1 MTQSTPIIEL
11 RDVSFS
17 YSESARPALD
27 HVSASIAEGDF
38 VGVIGPSGAGKSTLA
53 AVMSGAIP
61 HHFTGQLFGATLID
75 GKDTCEVTL
84 TDISR
89 IVGSVLQDID
99 AQMVASVVEDEM
111 LFGLENFGV
120 PHDQIEERISQTLA
134 TVGISDLR
142 DREIATL
149 SGGQKQKVAI
159 AAILALAP
167 RVLVLDEPTAAL
179 DPASSTLVFET
190 LRKVNELAGITIVVI
205 EQKVA
210 LLSKYCHRVLVM
222 NEGALAFDGEPHEV
236 FSHAAELRA
245 MGVDSPR
252 VARVAN
258 SLAQRGVIP
267 VGTTPCLNVA
277 EATELVAGLVAGH
290 ASAATASQ
298 GEKDVAAAAR
308 AGSRHV
314 PAARPHAEGAEPV
327 VELSHV
333 NFAYPNGGA
342 TVDDLEMR
350 VYPGELVGI
359 VGQNGAGKTTLTKL
373 LTGLL
378 KPSSGRVRVAG
389 LDTAS
394 VPTSR
399 IAREVAT
406 LFQNP
411 DHQICKD
418 TVLDEVAFG
427 LELGG
432 VDRAEALRRAR
443 LVIDR
448 FSLPADEAPFSL
460 SRGQRQMVALAS
472 VVVVEPKIVVLDEPT
487 SGLDYREC
495 MTVMET
501 VRTMAERGCA
511 VVMVCHDMEVVS
523 DFAERIVVMANGEI
537 LDRGRTAEL
546 FADRDLMRRAYVEP
560 PQVTELSRRLA
571 ERVSPAFAGIS
582 EVSDIVRVTEEMV
595 RRG

>member
-1 MTQSTPIIEL
+1 METIINVD
-11 RDVSFS
+11 DVSFS
-17 YSESARPALD
+17 YGTQTEQALS
-27 HVSASIAEGDF
+27 HISLSVNKGDF
-38 VGVIGPSGAGKSTLA
+38 IGIIGPSGAGKSTLA
-53 AVMSGAIP
+53 ACLSGAVP
-61 HHFTGQLFGATLID
+61 HHYTGAFFGSVMVD
-75 GKDTCEVTL
+75 GHDTCEVSL
-84 TDISR
+84 TDVSQ

-99 AQMVASVVEDEM
+99 TQMVASVVEDEM

-120 PHDQIEERISQTLA
+120 PHDLIEQRVSETLE

-159 AAILALAP
+159 AAILAMRP

-190 LRKVNELAGITIVVI
+190 LREANRVLGITIVVV

-210 LLSKYCHRVLVM
+210 LLSEYCNRVFVL
-222 NEGALAFDGEPHEV
+222 NHGEIALQGEPHEV
-236 FSHAAELRA
+236 FAHTDELRA
-245 MGVDSPR
+245 IGVDCPR
-252 VARVAN
+252 VTRIFN
-258 SLAQRGVIP
+258 SLEADGLVS
-267 VGTTPCLNVA
+267 GTPCLDVDEA
-277 EATELVAGLVAGH
+277 ERLISGIVDPAH
-290 ASAATASQ
+290 AAIEAQAP
-298 GEKDVAAAAR
+298 
-308 AGSRHV
+308 AGSPHA
-314 PAARPHAEGAEPV
+314 PSLRPHAKDAEPV
-327 VELSHV
+327 LTFDHVE
-333 NFAYPNGGA
+333 FAYPNGGA
-342 TVDDLEMR
+342 AVHDLSLTL
-350 VYPGELVGI
+350 YPGELVGI

-378 KPSSGRVRVAG
+378 KPASGSVRVTG
-389 LDTAS
+389 LDTAA

-411 DHQICKD
+411 DRQICKD

-427 LELGG
+427 LELAGI
-432 VDRAEALRRAR
+432 DRAEALRRAQ

-448 FSLPADEAPFSL
+448 FGLPADEAPFSL

-511 VVMVCHDMEVVS
+511 VIMVCHDMEVVS
-523 DFAERIVVMANGEI
+523 DFAERIVVMADGRI
-537 LDRGRTAEL
+537 LDRGRTHEL
-546 FADRDLMRRAYVEP
+546 FSNIELMRRAYVEP
-560 PQVTELSRRLA
+560 PQVIELSRRLA
-571 ERVSPAFAGIS
+571 SSVSPAFAQVS
-582 EVSDIVRVTEEMV
+582 EVTDVVRITKEMV
-595 RRG
+595 HRG

>member
-1 MTQSTPIIEL
+1 METIINVD
-11 RDVSFS
+11 DVSFS
-17 YSESARPALD
+17 YGTQTEQALS
-27 HVSASIAEGDF
+27 HISLSVNKGDF
-38 VGVIGPSGAGKSTLA
+38 IGIIGPSGAGKSTLA
-53 AVMSGAIP
+53 ACLSGAVP
-61 HHFTGQLFGATLID
+61 HHYTGTFFGSVMVD
-75 GKDTCEVTL
+75 GHDTCEASL
-84 TDISR
+84 TDVSQ

-99 AQMVASVVEDEM
+99 TQMVASVVEDEM

-120 PHDQIEERISQTLA
+120 PHDQIEQRVSETLE

-159 AAILALAP
+159 AAILAMRP

-190 LRKVNELAGITIVVI
+190 LREANRTLGITIVVV

-210 LLSKYCHRVLVM
+210 LLSEYCNRVLVL
-222 NEGALAFDGEPHEV
+222 NHGKIALQGEPHEV
-236 FSHAAELRA
+236 FAHTDELRA
-245 MGVDSPR
+245 IGVDCPR
-252 VARVAN
+252 VTRIFN
-258 SLAQRGVIP
+258 SLEADGLVS
-267 VGTTPCLNVA
+267 GTPCLDVDEA
-277 EATELVAGLVAGH
+277 ERLISGIVDPAH
-290 ASAATASQ
+290 ASSDIQAP
-298 GEKDVAAAAR
+298 
-308 AGSRHV
+308 AGSPHA
-314 PAARPHAEGAEPV
+314 PSLRPHAKDAEPV
-327 VELSHV
+327 LTFDHVE
-333 NFAYPNGGA
+333 FAYPNGGA
-342 TVDDLEMR
+342 VHDLSLTL
-350 VYPGELVGI
+350 YPGELVGI

-378 KPSSGRVRVAG
+378 KPASGSVRVTG
-389 LDTAS
+389 LDTAA

-411 DHQICKD
+411 DRQICKD

-427 LELGG
+427 LELAGI
-432 VDRAEALRRAR
+432 DRAEALRRAQ

-448 FSLPADEAPFSL
+448 FGLPADEAPFSL

-511 VVMVCHDMEVVS
+511 VIMVCHDMEVVS
-523 DFAERIVVMANGEI
+523 DFAERIVVMADGHI
-537 LDRGRTAEL
+537 LDRGRTHEL
-546 FADRDLMRRAYVEP
+546 FSNIDLMRRAYVEP
-560 PQVTELSRRLA
+560 PQVIELSRRLA
-571 ERVSPAFAGIS
+571 SSVSPAFAQVS
-582 EVSDIVRVTEEMV
+582 EVTDVVRITKEMV

>member
-1 MTQSTPIIEL
+1 METIINVD
-11 RDVSFS
+11 DVSFS
-17 YSESARPALD
+17 YGTQTERALS
-27 HVSASIAEGDF
+27 HISLSVNKGDF
-38 VGVIGPSGAGKSTLA
+38 IGIIGPSGAGKSTLA
-53 AVMSGAIP
+53 ACLSGAVP
-61 HHFTGQLFGATLID
+61 HHYTGTFFGSVMVD
-75 GKDTCEVTL
+75 GHDTCEASL
-84 TDISR
+84 TDVSQ

-99 AQMVASVVEDEM
+99 TQMVASVVEDEM
-111 LFGLENFGV
+111 LFGLENFDV
-120 PHDQIEERISQTLA
+120 PHDQIEQRVSETLE

-159 AAILALAP
+159 AAILAMRP

-190 LRKVNELAGITIVVI
+190 LREANRALGITIVVV

-210 LLSKYCHRVLVM
+210 LLSEYCNRVLVL
-222 NEGALAFDGEPHEV
+222 NHGEIALQGEPHEV
-236 FSHAAELRA
+236 FAHTDELRA
-245 MGVDSPR
+245 IGVDCPR
-252 VARVAN
+252 VTRIFN
-258 SLAQRGVIP
+258 SLQTDGLVS
-267 VGTTPCLNVA
+267 GTPCLDVDEA
-277 EATELVAGLVAGH
+277 ERLISGIVDPAH
-290 ASAATASQ
+290 AAIEAQAP
-298 GEKDVAAAAR
+298 
-308 AGSRHV
+308 AGSPHA
-314 PAARPHAEGAEPV
+314 PSLRPHAKDAEPV
-327 VELSHV
+327 LTFDHVE
-333 NFAYPNGGA
+333 FAYPNGGA
-342 TVDDLEMR
+342 AVHDLSLML
-350 VYPGELVGI
+350 YPGELVGI

-373 LTGLL
+373 ITGLL
-378 KPSSGRVRVAG
+378 KPASGSVRVTG
-389 LDTAS
+389 LDTAA

-411 DHQICKD
+411 DRQICKD

-432 VDRAEALRRAR
+432 MDRAEALRRAQ

-448 FSLPADEAPFSL
+448 FGLPADEAPFSL

-511 VVMVCHDMEVVS
+511 VIMVCHDMEVVS
-523 DFAERIVVMANGEI
+523 DFAERIVVMADGRI
-537 LDRGRTAEL
+537 LDRGRTHEL
-546 FADRDLMRRAYVEP
+546 FSNIDLMRRAYVEP
-560 PQVTELSRRLA
+560 PQVIELSRRLA
-571 ERVSPAFAGIS
+571 SSVSPAFAQVS
-582 EVSDIVRVTEEMV
+582 EVTDVVRITKEMV
-595 RRG
+595 HRG

>member
-1 MTQSTPIIEL
+1 METIINVD
-11 RDVSFS
+11 DVSFS
-17 YSESARPALD
+17 YGTQTEQALK
-27 HVSASIAEGDF
+27 HISLSVNKGDF
-38 VGVIGPSGAGKSTLA
+38 IGIIGPSGAGKSTLA
-53 AVMSGAIP
+53 ACLSGAVP
-61 HHFTGQLFGATLID
+61 HHYTGTFFGSVMVD
-75 GKDTCEVTL
+75 GHDTCEVSL
-84 TDISR
+84 TDVSQ

-99 AQMVASVVEDEM
+99 TQMVASVVEDEM
-111 LFGLENFGV
+111 LFGLENFSV
-120 PHDQIEERISQTLA
+120 PHDQIEQRMSETLE

-159 AAILALAP
+159 AAILAMRP

-190 LRKVNELAGITIVVI
+190 LREANRALGITIVVV

-210 LLSKYCHRVLVM
+210 LLSEYCNRVLVL
-222 NEGALAFDGEPHEV
+222 NHGEIALQGEPHEV
-236 FSHAAELRA
+236 FAHADELRA
-245 MGVDSPR
+245 IGVDCPR
-252 VARVAN
+252 VTRIFN
-258 SLAQRGVIP
+258 SLETDGLASG
-267 VGTTPCLNVA
+267 TPCLDVDEA
-277 EATELVAGLVAGH
+277 ERLITGIVDPAH
-290 ASAATASQ
+290 ASSDIQAP
-298 GEKDVAAAAR
+298 
-308 AGSRHV
+308 AGSPHA
-314 PAARPHAEGAEPV
+314 PSLRPHAKDAEPV
-327 VELSHV
+327 LAFDHVE
-333 NFAYPNGGA
+333 FAYPNDGA
-342 TVDDLEMR
+342 AVHDLNLTL
-350 VYPGELVGI
+350 YPGELVGI

-378 KPSSGRVRVAG
+378 KPASGSVRVTG
-389 LDTAS
+389 LDTAA

-411 DHQICKD
+411 DRQICKG

-427 LELGG
+427 LELAGI
-432 VDRAEALRRAR
+432 DRAEALRRAQ

-448 FSLPADEAPFSL
+448 FGLPADEAPFSL

-511 VVMVCHDMEVVS
+511 VIMVCHDMEVVS
-523 DFAERIVVMANGEI
+523 DFAERIVVMADGRI
-537 LDRGRTAEL
+537 LDRGRTHEL
-546 FADRDLMRRAYVEP
+546 FSNIELMQRAYVEP
-560 PQVTELSRRLA
+560 PQVIELSRRLA
-571 ERVSPAFAGIS
+571 SSVSPAFAQVS
-582 EVSDIVRVTEEMV
+582 EVTDIVRITEEMV
-595 RRG
+595 HRG

>member
-1 MTQSTPIIEL
+1 METIINVD
-11 RDVSFS
+11 DVSFS
-17 YSESARPALD
+17 YGTQTERALS
-27 HVSASIAEGDF
+27 HISLSVNKGDF
-38 VGVIGPSGAGKSTLA
+38 IGIIGPSGAGKSTLA
-53 AVMSGAIP
+53 ACLSGAVP
-61 HHFTGQLFGATLID
+61 HHYTGTFFGAVMVD
-75 GKDTCEVTL
+75 GHDTCEVSL
-84 TDISR
+84 TDVSQ

-99 AQMVASVVEDEM
+99 TQTVASVVEDEM
-111 LFGLENFGV
+111 LFGLENFDV
-120 PHDQIEERISQTLA
+120 PHDQIEQRVSETLE

-159 AAILALAP
+159 AAILAMRP

-190 LRKVNELAGITIVVI
+190 LREANRALGITIVVV

-210 LLSKYCHRVLVM
+210 LLSEYCNRVLVL
-222 NEGALAFDGEPHEV
+222 NHGEIALQGEPHEV
-236 FSHAAELRA
+236 FAHTDELRA
-245 MGVDSPR
+245 IGVDCPR
-252 VARVAN
+252 VTRIFN
-258 SLAQRGVIP
+258 SLEADGLVS
-267 VGTTPCLNVA
+267 GTPCLDVDEA
-277 EATELVAGLVAGH
+277 ERLISGIVDPAH
-290 ASAATASQ
+290 ASSDIQAP
-298 GEKDVAAAAR
+298 
-308 AGSRHV
+308 AGSPHA
-314 PAARPHAEGAEPV
+314 PSLRPHAKDAEPV
-327 VELSHV
+327 LTFDHVE
-333 NFAYPNGGA
+333 FAYPNGA
-342 TVDDLEMR
+342 AVHDLNLTL
-350 VYPGELVGI
+350 YPGELVGI

-378 KPSSGRVRVAG
+378 KPASGSVRVTG
-389 LDTAS
+389 LDTAA

-411 DHQICKD
+411 DRQICKD

-427 LELGG
+427 LELAGI
-432 VDRAEALRRAR
+432 DRAEALRRAR

-448 FSLPADEAPFSL
+448 FGLPADEAPFSL

-511 VVMVCHDMEVVS
+511 VIMVCHDMEVVS
-523 DFAERIVVMANGEI
+523 DFAERIVVMADGRI
-537 LDRGRTAEL
+537 LDRGRTHEL
-546 FADRDLMRRAYVEP
+546 FSNIDLMRRAYVEP
-560 PQVTELSRRLA
+560 PQVIELSRRLA
-571 ERVSPAFAGIS
+571 SSVSPVFAQVS
-582 EVSDIVRVTEEMV
+582 EVTDIVRITEEMV
-595 RRG
+595 HRG

>member
-1 MTQSTPIIEL
+1 METIINVD
-11 RDVSFS
+11 DVSFS
-17 YSESARPALD
+17 YGTQIERALS
-27 HVSASIAEGDF
+27 HISLSVNKGDF
-38 VGVIGPSGAGKSTLA
+38 IGIIGPSGAGKSTLA
-53 AVMSGAIP
+53 ACLSGAVP
-61 HHFTGQLFGATLID
+61 HHYTGTFFGSVMVD
-75 GKDTCEVTL
+75 GHDTCEASL
-84 TDISR
+84 TDVSQ

-99 AQMVASVVEDEM
+99 TQTVASVVEDEM
-111 LFGLENFGV
+111 LFGLENFDV
-120 PHDQIEERISQTLA
+120 PHDQIEQRVSETLE

-159 AAILALAP
+159 AAILAMRP

-190 LRKVNELAGITIVVI
+190 LREANRALGITIVVV

-210 LLSKYCHRVLVM
+210 LLSEYCNRVLVL
-222 NEGALAFDGEPHEV
+222 NHGEIALQGEPHEV
-236 FSHAAELRA
+236 FAHTDELRA
-245 MGVDSPR
+245 IGVDCPR
-252 VARVAN
+252 VTRIFN
-258 SLAQRGVIP
+258 SLEADGLVS
-267 VGTTPCLNVA
+267 GTPCLDVDEA
-277 EATELVAGLVAGH
+277 ERLISGIVDPAH
-290 ASAATASQ
+290 ASSDIQAP
-298 GEKDVAAAAR
+298 
-308 AGSRHV
+308 AGSPHA
-314 PAARPHAEGAEPV
+314 PSLRPHAKDAEPV
-327 VELSHV
+327 LTFDHVE
-333 NFAYPNGGA
+333 FAYPNGA
-342 TVDDLEMR
+342 AVHDLNLTL
-350 VYPGELVGI
+350 YPGELVGI

-378 KPSSGRVRVAG
+378 KPASGSVRVTG
-389 LDTAS
+389 LDTAA

-411 DHQICKD
+411 DRQICKD

-427 LELGG
+427 LELAGI
-432 VDRAEALRRAR
+432 DRAEALRRAQ

-448 FSLPADEAPFSL
+448 FGLPADEAPFSL

-511 VVMVCHDMEVVS
+511 VIMVCHDMEVVS
-523 DFAERIVVMANGEI
+523 DFAERIVVMADGHI
-537 LDRGRTAEL
+537 LDRGRTHEL
-546 FADRDLMRRAYVEP
+546 FSNIDLMRRAYVEP
-560 PQVTELSRRLA
+560 PQVIELSRRLA
-571 ERVSPAFAGIS
+571 SSVSPAFAQVS
-582 EVSDIVRVTEEMV
+582 EVTDVVRITKEMV
-595 RRG
+595 HRG

>member
-1 MTQSTPIIEL
+1 MKTIINVD
-11 RDVSFS
+11 DVSFS
-17 YSESARPALD
+17 YGTQTEQALKHISLD
-27 HVSASIAEGDF
+27 VNKGDF
-38 VGVIGPSGAGKSTLA
+38 IGIIGPSGAGKSTLA
-53 AVMSGAIP
+53 ACLSGAVP
-61 HHFTGQLFGATLID
+61 HHYTGTFFGTVMVD
-75 GKDTCEVTL
+75 GRDTCEVSL
-84 TDISR
+84 TDVSQ

-99 AQMVASVVEDEM
+99 TQMVASVVEDEM

-120 PHDQIEERISQTLA
+120 PHDQIEQRVSETLE

-159 AAILALAP
+159 AAILAMRP

-190 LRKVNELAGITIVVI
+190 LREANRALGITIVVV

-210 LLSKYCHRVLVM
+210 LLSEYCNRVLVL
-222 NEGALAFDGEPHEV
+222 NHGEIALQGEPHEV
-236 FSHAAELRA
+236 FAHTDELRTI
-245 MGVDSPR
+245 GVDCPR
-252 VARVAN
+252 VTRIFN
-258 SLAQRGVIP
+258 SLAADGLASGI
-267 VGTTPCLNVA
+267 PCLNVDEA
-277 EATELVAGLVAGH
+277 ERLISGIVDPAH
-290 ASAATASQ
+290 TASEVQ
-298 GEKDVAAAAR
+298 AP
-308 AGSRHV
+308 AGSPHA
-314 PAARPHAEGAEPV
+314 PSLRPHAKDAEPV
-327 VELSHV
+327 LTFDHVE
-333 NFAYPNGGA
+333 FAYPNGGA
-342 TVDDLEMR
+342 AVHDLSLTL
-350 VYPGELVGI
+350 YPGELVGI

-378 KPSSGRVRVAG
+378 KPASGSVRVTG
-389 LDTAS
+389 LDTAA

-411 DHQICKD
+411 DRQICKD

-427 LELGG
+427 LELAGI
-432 VDRAEALRRAR
+432 DRTEALRRAQ

-448 FSLPADEAPFSL
+448 FGLPADEAPFSL

-511 VVMVCHDMEVVS
+511 VIMVCHDMEVVS
-523 DFAERIVVMANGEI
+523 DFAERIVVMADGRI
-537 LDRGRTAEL
+537 LDRGRTHEL
-546 FADRDLMRRAYVEP
+546 FSNIDLMRRAYVEP
-560 PQVTELSRRLA
+560 PQVIELSRRLA
-571 ERVSPAFAGIS
+571 SSVSPAFAQVS
-582 EVSDIVRVTEEMV
+582 EVTDVVRITKEMV
-595 RRG
+595 HRG